1 MPQPAVL
8 HIIGGN
14 DRGKAYE
21 LVLPETRIGRGADQD
36 LVLADIAVSR
46 RHITIHAEG
55 GGRYRLQDLGSG
67 NGTLLNGGRIDSVI
81 LNDGDQIEL
90 GNTLMRFDHQPSRQA
105 GMSGQ
110 AAVGPPPPAPPPP
123 YAPSAPHPMSGGYTP
138 PPMQSPYGSGM
149 SPNGDTP
156 SQVQAVSGVAS
167 RPMPV
172 MPHAVTSPLPAALA
186 PLSLPSNRLIAFAV
200 MGGLSLLSL
209 IVIVTK
215 TAFAKPAVVAS
226 DTEELYRQGLKL
238 FAGKDY
244 EGAKIAFTDALTS
257 APESSEVKRYITACD
272 TEVHARGAMQ
282 AAERAAASHRY
293 AEAVKALGAVDS
305 DSLVHDDAVR
315 RRKELAPKAAA
326 DDVEE
331 ARGLQNEDPDTAKA
345 RLIQALA
352 LDPGNPDARALAV
365 KLHVDLPPAP
375 ANTVVA
381 TPFAETPVP
390 VPVAPVV
397 KEPSPPPVK
406 QVVKPFKE
414 APAPKKGKQA
424 AAAREDD
431 DFAPVKTG
439 KGGKDSAAAG
449 RDKDAPLSPQGLAAY
464 KTRDFAMAEKFFRA
478 EARNQPAKQMEK
490 TIALANQVRDLKGA
504 VDRATADEAKSPT
517 AALKDYEDAIAID
530 GRVGKGMHAAYFRQR
545 MGKLQLPL
553 AQQAFVAGRYD
564 AAFAAVQSA
573 QRAGA
578 GDGGLLKALDAK
590 AKELTDKGVAVQKT
604 QPAQAKTYW
613 RQVIKMVPTSSPAY
627 VRAYGLI
634 NASGGAH
641 KDEDED

>member
-46 RHITIHAEG
+46 RHITIHSE

-81 LNDGDQIEL
+81 LSDGDQIEL

-105 GMSGQ
+105 GLSGL

-123 YAPSAPHPMSGGYTP
+123 YASSPPSHGGYTP
-138 PPMQSPYGSGM
+138 APMQSPYASGM
-149 SPNGDTP
+149 APNGETP
-156 SQVQAVSGVAS
+156 SQVQAVSGLSS
-167 RPMPV
+167 RPMPL

-186 PLSLPSNRLIAFAV
+186 PLGLPGNRLIAFGV
-200 MGGLSLLSL
+200 MGFLSLLSL

-215 TAFAKPAVVAS
+215 TAFAKPVVVAS

-238 FAGKDY
+238 FASKDY
-244 EGAKIAFTDALTS
+244 EGAKISFTDALTS

-282 AAERAAASHRY
+282 AAERAATSHRY

-331 ARGLQNEDPDTAKA
+331 ARGLQTEDPDTAKA

-352 LDPGNPDARALAV
+352 LDPGNSDARALAG
-365 KLHVDLPPAP
+365 KLHVDLPPLP
-375 ANTVVA
+375 ANTVVT
-381 TPFAETPVP
+381 TPFPQSPVRVAP
-390 VPVAPVV
+390 PAPVAPVV

-406 QVVKPFKE
+406 QAVKPAKE
-414 APAPKKGKQA
+414 APAAKKGKLA

-431 DFAPVKTG
+431 DFAPVKAG
-439 KGGKDSAAAG
+439 KGGKEVAG

-490 TIALANQVRDLKGA
+490 TLAFANQVRDLKGA

-530 GRVGKGMHAAYFRQR
+530 SRVGKGMHAAYFRQR

-553 AQQAFVAGRYD
+553 AQQAFVAGRYE
-564 AAFAAVQSA
+564 AAFLAMQSA

-613 RQVIKMVPTSSPAY
+613 RQVIKMVPTSSPTY